1 MVGARQVL
9 RSPARTIADALM
21 RSVAQSVAAPP
32 AAAIKAPVPRRLADI
47 VHEQLFRLITRGE
60 FPKGCKLPPEGA
72 LSTRFGVS
80 RPVIRDALGRLK
92 DDGYVRSQRGSGNVV
107 VRGESPGLH
116 GYPPIRTVS
125 DLLRSYEFRI
135 TVESATASMA
145 AERREAADIADLERT
160 LDRAAS
166 ALDKAVYHLLA
177 DLNFEF
183 HRAVAR
189 ATHNPFY
196 LKTVEMIPN
205 FIGAER
211 LDLTTFGDQD
221 MPERVRR
228 IHDEHVALFEAIRRR
243 EPGQAVQ
250 CMERHI
256 AMARNF
262 VLERQ
267 EIAAPDPAVR
277 AKRKQT

>member
-1 MVGARQVL
+1 MTVPRAARSL
-9 RSPARTIADALM
+9 ATASRAM
-21 RSVAQSVAAPP
+21 GEAPTP
-32 AAAIKAPVPRRLADI
+32 RGPRRLADI
-47 VHEQLFRLITRGE
+47 VYEQLFRLIERGE
-60 FPKGCKLPPEGA
+60 FPKGCKLPPEGT

-92 DDGYVRSQRGSGNVV
+92 AEGFVRSQRGSGNVV
-107 VRGESPGLH
+107 VRGEPPGMQA
-116 GYPPIRTVS
+116 YPPIRTVS

-135 TVESATASMA
+135 TVESATAAMA
-145 AERREAADIADLERT
+145 ARRRAPSDIADLERT

-166 ALDKAVYHLLA
+166 ALDNAVYHLLA
-177 DLNFEF
+177 DLNFDF

-228 IHDEHVALFEAIRRR
+228 IHDQHVEIFDAIRRG
-243 EPGQAVQ
+243 EPEQAVHA
-250 CMERHI
+250 MEGHI
-256 AMARNF
+256 AAARDF
-262 VLERQ
+262 VVERQ
-267 EIAAPDPAVR
+267 EIATPDPVR
-277 AKRKQT
+277 ARKQRQ